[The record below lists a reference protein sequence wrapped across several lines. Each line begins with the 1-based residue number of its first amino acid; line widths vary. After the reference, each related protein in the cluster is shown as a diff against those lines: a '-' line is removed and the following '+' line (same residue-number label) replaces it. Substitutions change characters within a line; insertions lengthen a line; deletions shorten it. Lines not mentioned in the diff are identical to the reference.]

1 MRRRDFIASV
11 GAVIAGGSVGAKAQQ
26 AVRVVGFLHA
36 NTQQAASRFLE
47 EFKSGLQSGGYVD
60 GRNVRFEERYAEGRP
75 DRLPALAQDLVSRK
89 VALIATGGAEF
100 PALAAKTAT
109 SGTDIPVVF
118 VFGGDPVELK
128 LVASLARPGGNITG
142 IAMFTSALESKRF
155 GLLHEIVPTAKTIAA
170 MVDQSRAV
178 FQAQLAELNDAAA
191 QAGVRLVVV
200 NATKPSEYDAA
211 FARASA
217 EGATA
222 FQICA
227 NPSFLAMRHQLVG
240 LAGRHR
246 IPTMYEWRDFV
257 EVGGLMSYGTDLR
270 GAYRSSGI
278 YAGKVLSG
286 IKPAD
291 LPVMQATKFEFV
303 LNLQTARAQGVEFS
317 PTILARADE
326 VIE

>member
-1 MRRRDFIASV
+1 V
-11 GAVIAGGSVGAKAQQ
+11 GVKAQQ
-26 AVRVVGFLHA
+26 AVRVIGFLHA
-36 NTQQAASRFLE
+36 NAQQAASRFFD
-47 EFKSGLQSGGYVD
+47 EFKSGLQSSGYVE

-100 PALAAKTAT
+100 PALAAQTAT
-109 SGTDIPVVF
+109 LGTDIPVVF
-118 VFGGDPVELK
+118 VIGGDPVKLK
-128 LVASLARPGGNITG
+128 LVASLARPTGNITG

-178 FQAQLAELNDAAA
+178 FQVQLAELNDAAA
-191 QAGVRLVVV
+191 QAGVLLVVV
-200 NATKPSEYDAA
+200 NTTKPSEYDAA
-211 FARASA
+211 FARAST

-222 FQICA
+222 LQICA
-227 NPSFLAMRHQLVG
+227 NPTFLAMRHQLVA
-240 LAGRHR
+240 LASRHR

-270 GAYRSSGI
+270 SAYRNSGI

-286 IKPAD
+286 IKPSD
-291 LPVMQATKFEFV
+291 LPIMQASKFEFV
-303 LNLQTARAQGVEFS
+303 LNSQTARAQGVEFS